1 MKEAIKLIKIFTDT
15 SSNLSDGVIS
25 QYSINVLPFTL
36 MVNGVESDPT
46 NTMLHGSS
54 FYNLLRDG
62 ANVKTSSINVGSFIE
77 HFEPVLAAG
86 DDILYI
92 GMSGG
97 ISGTASTA
105 VVAAREL
112 KEEYPQRKITVIDS
126 LSASLGEGL
135 IVLKA
140 AQLIKSGADLD
151 TAALEVLNLRDKM
164 CQCFTVDSIE
174 YLRRGGRISGTA
186 AFIGGVLG
194 IKPLL
199 KGDREGKII
208 SRGKA
213 RGMKRALDMLAEDYN
228 RLVTD
233 KNEMVGIA
241 HADNPDAAKYLAVKL
256 KEKGFIGELMT
267 VLYEPVT
274 GSHVGPG
281 TVALFFFGENRDLI

>member
-1 MKEAIKLIKIFTDT
+1 MIRIFTDT
-15 SSNLSDGVIS
+15 SANLSDGFIS
-25 QYSINVLPFTL
+25 QYNINVIPFTFT
-36 MVNGVESDPT
+36 VNGVESDPFDT
-46 NTMLHGSS
+46 DLQGAN

-62 ANVKTSSINVGSFIE
+62 VSVKTSSINVGSFIE
-77 HFEPVLAAG
+77 HFEPVLSAG
-86 DDILYI
+86 DDIIYI
-92 GMSGG
+92 AMSGG

-105 VVAAREL
+105 VIAAREL

-135 IVLKA
+135 IVLKV
-140 AQLIKSGADLD
+140 AQLISGGADID
-151 TAALEVLNLRDKM
+151 KAALEALKFRDRM

-174 YLRRGGRISGTA
+174 YLRRGGRVSGAT

-199 KGDREGKII
+199 KGDREGKIV
-208 SRGKA
+208 SHGKA

-228 RLVTD
+228 RLITD
-233 KNEMVGIA
+233 KNELVGIA
-241 HADNPDAAKYLAVKL
+241 HADNPDAAKYLAMKL
-256 KEKGFIGELMT
+256 KEFGFTGELVT
-267 VLYEPVT
+267 ACYEPVT

>member
-1 MKEAIKLIKIFTDT
+1 MIRIFTDT
-15 SSNLSDGVIS
+15 SANLSDGFIS
-25 QYSINVLPFTL
+25 QYNINVLPFTFT
-36 MVNGVESDPT
+36 VNGAESDPT
-46 NTMLHGSS
+46 DTRLRGSA

-62 ANVKTSSINVGSFIE
+62 VNVKTSSINVGSFIE

-86 DDILYI
+86 NDILYI

-112 KEEYPQRKITVIDS
+112 REEYPQRKITVIDS
-126 LSASLGEGL
+126 LSASLGEGI

-140 AQLIKSGADLD
+140 AQLINGGADLD

-174 YLRRGGRISGTA
+174 YLRRGGRVSGAA

-199 KGDREGKII
+199 KGDREGKIV
-208 SRGKA
+208 SHGKA
-213 RGMKRALDMLAEDYN
+213 RGIKRALDMLAEDYN

-233 KNEMVGIA
+233 RNETVGIA

-256 KEKGFIGELMT
+256 KEKGFKGELIT
-267 VLYEPVT
+267 ACYEPVT

-281 TVALFFFGENRDLI
+281 TVALFFFGENRNLI